1 MPYGFQEDQL
11 KAYFSQYGEVLAVK
25 LARSKATARSKG
37 YAFVQFRYPE
47 VAEIVSDNMNGY
59 LLLGKVIVSNVLPAT
74 QKNPFCYATSGKY
87 KFINWKRI
95 FVKENKEVYCD
106 LFSLKPDCRLPT

>member
-1 MPYGFQEDQL
+1 MANRTSLSTQNAVIYLGHLPYGFQEDQL

-74 QKNPFCYATSGKY
+74 QKNPFCYATSAKY

-95 FVKENKEVYCD
+95 FIK
-106 LFSLKPDCRLPT
+106 